1 MSANSEL
8 PKFVVWAPDCT
19 DEGAL
24 ARRLVVR
31 SSHLENA
38 NRLTKQGIVRT
49 AGGVLTSD
57 SADAAPSDRKFFG
70 SCLIF
75 EAESLEAVRK
85 HVEEDVYYKTGV
97 WDKEKL
103 LILPILMATGLP
115 PAIVPS

>member
-1 MSANSEL
+1 MSTHSEL

-24 ARRLVVR
+24 ARRLAVR
-31 SSHLENA
+31 PSHLENA
-38 NRLTKQGIVRT
+38 GKLINQGIFRV

-57 SADAAPSDRKFFG
+57 SANAAPSDRKFFG
-70 SCLIF
+70 SCLIV

-85 HVEEDVYYKTGV
+85 LIEEDVYYKTGV

-103 LILPILMATGLP
+103 LILPFMSATGLP
-115 PAIVPS
+115 PVPS